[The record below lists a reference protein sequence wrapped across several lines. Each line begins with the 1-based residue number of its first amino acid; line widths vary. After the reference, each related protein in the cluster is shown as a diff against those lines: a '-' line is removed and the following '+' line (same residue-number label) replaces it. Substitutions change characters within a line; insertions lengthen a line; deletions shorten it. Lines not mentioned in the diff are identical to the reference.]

1 MEIQTLAN
9 ENLDANGIIEFAPN
23 ELKYFKLELDKQF
36 EEGNGI
42 NILKAIRN
50 ARYLSMIDKSLKQ
63 IEEGKVVRFTEKEFE
78 EFSNERAVL

>member
-1 MEIQTLAN
+1 MEIQTLTN

-36 EEGNGI
+36 EESKDI

-50 ARYLSMIDKSLKQ
+50 ARYLSMVDKSLKQ

-78 EFSNERAVL
+78 EFSNGRVVL

>member
-1 MEIQTLAN
+1 METQAFAD

-36 EEGNGI
+36 AEGNGI

-50 ARYLSMIDKSLKQ
+50 ARYLSMVDKSLKQ
-63 IEEGKVVRFTEKEFE
+63 IEEGKVVKFTEKDFE
-78 EFSNERAVL
+78 EFSNGRAVL

>member
-50 ARYLSMIDKSLKQ
+50 ARYLSMVDKSLKQ
-63 IEEGKVVRFTEKEFE
+63 LEEGKVFRFTEKEFE
-78 EFSNERAVL
+78 EFSNGRVVL

>member
-9 ENLDANGIIEFAPN
+9 ENLDANGIIEFAPT

-63 IEEGKVVRFTEKEFE
+63 IEEGKVVSFTDE
-78 EFSNERAVL
+78 EWEAFVNAQDLH